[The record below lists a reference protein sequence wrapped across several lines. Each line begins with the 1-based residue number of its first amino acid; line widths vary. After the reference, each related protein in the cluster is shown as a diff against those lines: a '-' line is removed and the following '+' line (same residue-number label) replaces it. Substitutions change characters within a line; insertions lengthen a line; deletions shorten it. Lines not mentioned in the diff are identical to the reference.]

1 MDTASAFLLSLVLM
15 VIGLLGTLVPGIPG
29 VPLVWV
35 GLILF
40 GILDR
45 LQHLP
50 LPTFLLLNLIAI
62 IGTSAGIWGT
72 QLWTRKSGAS
82 GCSSMV
88 GSCLLV
94 LGLVFFTLPYALLL
108 AVLGVF
114 GLEWRRRSDAKR
126 AALSSSAWLIG
137 WLFSTLIEF
146 GAAFIIII
154 LFIQAV
160 LS

>member
-1 MDTASAFLLSLVLM
+1 MLSLLLM
-15 VIGLLGTLVPGIPG
+15 LIGLLGTLVPGIPG
-29 VPLVWV
+29 VPLVWA
-35 GLILF
+35 GLVLF

-50 LPTFLLLNLIAI
+50 LPTFLLLNFVAI
-62 IGTSAGIWGT
+62 LGTSAGIWGT

-82 GCSSMV
+82 GCSAMI

-126 AALSSSAWLIG
+126 AAISSSAWLIS
-137 WLFSTLIEF
+137 WLFSTVIEF
-146 GAAFIIII
+146 GSALVIVI
-154 LFIQAV
+154 LFIQAA
-160 LS
+160 LSS